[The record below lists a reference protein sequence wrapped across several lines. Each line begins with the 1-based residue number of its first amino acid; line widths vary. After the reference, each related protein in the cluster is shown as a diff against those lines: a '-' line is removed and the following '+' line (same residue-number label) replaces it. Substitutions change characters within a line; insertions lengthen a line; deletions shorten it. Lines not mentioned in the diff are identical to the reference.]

1 MKKLFLMVMILSFVS
16 SVAMAQNKSYY
27 VPKRGSAERKMIMN
41 AARVPIVKALKRRVI
56 FVVDTLR
63 SNGEWA
69 FMTAVPHEPNGSKL
83 KWHKTPYAEDWK
95 GDFMS
100 DLMVLL
106 LHKEGKHWRAV
117 THCIGPTDVCWY
129 DWGKK
134 YHVPKAL
141 LMSK

>member
-1 MKKLFLMVMILSFVS
+1 VYTFAKGDSMKVV
-16 SVAMAQNKSYY
+16 MAQNKNYY
-27 VPKRGSAERKMIMN
+27 VPKRGSSERKMIMN

-69 FMTAVPHEPNGSKL
+69 FMTAVPQEPNGSKL
-83 KWHKTPYAEDWK
+83 KWHKTPYAEDWE

-106 LHKEGKHWRAV
+106 LHKEGRNWRAV